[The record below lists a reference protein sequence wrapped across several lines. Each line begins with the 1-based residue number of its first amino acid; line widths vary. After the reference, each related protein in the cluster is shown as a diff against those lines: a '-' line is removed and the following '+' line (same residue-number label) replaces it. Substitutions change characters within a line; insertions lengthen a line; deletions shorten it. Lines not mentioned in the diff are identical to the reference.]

1 MKWFRLITAVLFMA
15 PLSPAIAQ
23 DRVEL
28 ESIYIK
34 GNKEFPQILYIV
46 PWKDMKL
53 KGHREQTLV
62 LHSLF
67 GDLFDPVYEQ
77 IGNGP
82 VTVTNSQKTSKK
94 DKPK

>member
-1 MKWFRLITAVLFMA
+1 MKHVLLKVILLLA
-15 PLSPAIAQ
+15 ATTPLAMAQ

-46 PWKDMKL
+46 PWKDIKA
-53 KGHREQTLV
+53 KGHREQTLI

-67 GDLFDPVYEQ
+67 GDLFDPVYEET
-77 IGNGP
+77 GEP
-82 VTVTNSQKTSKK
+82 VGSSQKR
-94 DKPK
+94 KP

>member
-1 MKWFRLITAVLFMA
+1 MKWFTLITMVLFIGH
-15 PLSPAIAQ
+15 LSPALAQ

-34 GNKEFPQILYIV
+34 GNKVFPQILYIV

-77 IGNGP
+77 IGNGS
-82 VTVTNSQKTSKK
+82 VAVTNKQEKTKK
-94 DKPK
+94 

>member
-1 MKWFRLITAVLFMA
+1 MKLIKIAGILLLTGVFDSAL
-15 PLSPAIAQ
+15 AQ

-67 GDLFDPVYEQ
+67 GDLFDPVYGE
-77 IGNGP
+77 IGQVEAP
-82 VTVTNSQKTSKK
+82 APTRTRKQ
-94 DKPK
+94 

>member
-1 MKWFRLITAVLFMA
+1 MKSFPLIAILALSATAQV
-15 PLSPAIAQ
+15 SVAQ

-46 PWKDMKL
+46 PWKDMKT
-53 KGHREQTLV
+53 KDHKEQTLV

-67 GDLFDPVYEQ
+67 GNLFDPVSEVTGSGGPQ
-77 IGNGP
+77 IHE
-82 VTVTNSQKTSKK
+82 K
-94 DKPK
+94 

>member
-1 MKWFRLITAVLFMA
+1 MNARIVLFCGLLA
-15 PLSPAIAQ
+15 GFLPTAFAQ
-23 DRVEL
+23 ERLEL

-34 GNKEFPQILYIV
+34 GSNKEFPQILYIV

-67 GDLFDPVYEQ
+67 GDLFDPVYGEFEVLEA
-77 IGNGP
+77 P
-82 VTVTNSQKTSKK
+82 VTKK
-94 DKPK
+94 KR

>member
-1 MKWFRLITAVLFMA
+1 MKARKTLFLGLFTGFLSQAALAQERL
-15 PLSPAIAQ
+15 
-23 DRVEL
+23 EL

-34 GNKEFPQILYIV
+34 GSNKEFPQILYIV

-67 GDLFDPVYEQ
+67 GDLFDPVYGKYEKLEA
-77 IGNGP
+77 P
-82 VTVTNSQKTSKK
+82 VTQKKR
-94 DKPK
+94 

>member
-1 MKWFRLITAVLFMA
+1 MKNITFVVMLVLSALVPMA
-15 PLSPAIAQ
+15 GAQ

-46 PWKDMKL
+46 PWKDIKS

-67 GDLFDPVYEQ
+67 GDLFDPVYEET
-77 IGNGP
+77 GMP
-82 VTVTNSQKTSKK
+82 KVSTKK
-94 DKPK
+94 RKP